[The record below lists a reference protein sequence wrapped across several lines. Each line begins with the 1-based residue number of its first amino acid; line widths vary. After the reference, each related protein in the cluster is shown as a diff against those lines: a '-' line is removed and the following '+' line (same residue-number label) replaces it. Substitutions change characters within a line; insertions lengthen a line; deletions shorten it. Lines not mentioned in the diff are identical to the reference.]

1 MTKTFKTGEL
11 ALAAKESMNEHIDR
25 TVKRYS
31 ALFSLPSHTTILIE
45 LFAACLFSGI
55 LIQTTLHMAQTYG
68 LALGLALGST
78 FFALTLA
85 SDFIIHFS
93 SAETDPVFDLRRC
106 SALSVYS
113 LLLWV
118 VLITLGVLSDLFIP
132 GIWLRFFLLG
142 FCAAL
147 ALRLLVFS
155 AVSFAGLAKVAAY
168 AALQPV
174 LYMVSVIYTL
184 SAVTTLD
191 VGMSL
196 VVFSFLS
203 VLVTVTATFVY
214 MFSIDRVGL
223 AVLGVGSFS
232 VLKAFMATWT
242 EDLNAPFERLFERF
256 SQVSEIQVSALLFRN
271 NKKVVKAIMIV
282 PAFHPGPF
290 KNIGSSGLP
299 YTIQNEVENKIRN
312 CIALVPHGLSGH
324 NLDLAT
330 QAENQLVLERTL
342 KLIET
347 SDFGT
352 NATPSLYMKISGA
365 TVGCQIINSCALL
378 TLTLAPETME
388 DLPPE
393 LNQMLINEAKNNGF
407 PTAIAVDAHNSI
419 NGPFKIDEA
428 TKPLLEAAFAS
439 LQKAS
444 KLKAVDFQIGVAR
457 ETPKEFGLKEGM
469 GPGGIAVLVVKV
481 GGQTTAYVTI
491 DGNNMI
497 TGLREKI
504 LATLAEIGI
513 NEGEVFT
520 TDTHVVNAVVLNAR
534 GYHPVGE
541 AMNQD
546 VLIDY
551 VKRAARSALE
561 NLEPAEAAWATDI
574 VSNVKVI
581 GEQQIA
587 AMSTLLDKA
596 MKRARNLAILV
607 FPFAAA
613 VLAALLMLL

>member
-1 MTKTFKTGEL
+1 MTAEK
-11 ALAAKESMNEHIDR
+11 SMNEHIDR

-31 ALFSLPSHTTILIE
+31 ALFALPPHRTLLVE
-45 LFAACLFSGI
+45 LFVACLFSGM
-55 LIQTTLHMAQTYG
+55 LIQMTLHLAQPSG
-68 LALGLALGST
+68 LALGLALGTT

-85 SDFIIHFS
+85 SDFIIRLS
-93 SAETDPVFDLRRC
+93 SVKTDPVFNFRRC

-113 LLLWV
+113 LLLWI
-118 VLITLGVLSDLFIP
+118 VLIILGTLADFSIP
-132 GIWLRFFLLG
+132 GTWLKFFMLG

-147 ALRLLVFS
+147 TLRLLVFS
-155 AVSFAGLAKVAAY
+155 AASFAGLAKVAFF

-174 LYMVSVIYTL
+174 LYVISVIYTL
-184 SAVTTLD
+184 STVTTFGVNVPL
-191 VGMSL
+191 L
-196 VVFSFLS
+196 VFIFLS
-203 VLVTVTATFVY
+203 VLVTITATFVY
-214 MFSIDRVGL
+214 MFSIDRVGQ

-232 VLKAFMATWT
+232 VLKAFMANWA
-242 EDLNAPFERLFERF
+242 EDVNAPFERLFERF
-256 SQVSEIQVSALLFRN
+256 SQVSEIQVSALLFRDN
-271 NKKVVKAIMIV
+271 RKAVKAVMIV

-299 YTIQNEVENKIRN
+299 YMIQNEVENRIKD
-312 CIALVPHGLSGH
+312 CVALVPHGLSGH

-330 QAENQLVLERTL
+330 QTENQLVLERTL
-342 KLIET
+342 KLTEA

-352 NATPSLYMKISGA
+352 NATPSMPIKRNGA
-365 TVGCQIINSCALL
+365 SVGCQIINGCALL

-407 PTAIAVDAHNSI
+407 STAIVVDAHNSI

-428 TKPLLEAAFAS
+428 IKPLQEAAFAS

-444 KLKAVDFQIGVAR
+444 KLKAADFQIGVAR

-469 GPGGIAVLVVKV
+469 GLGGIAVLVVKV

-504 LATLAEIGI
+504 LAALAEFGI
-513 NEGEVFT
+513 SEGEVFT

-541 AMNQD
+541 AMNHD
-546 VLIDY
+546 LLIDY
-551 VKRAARSALE
+551 VKRAARSALG
-561 NLEPAEAAWATDI
+561 NLEPAEAAWATDT

-581 GEQQIA
+581 GKQQIA

-596 MKRARNLAILV
+596 MRKARNMAILV
-607 FPFAAA
+607 FPLAAV
-613 VLAALLMLL
+613 VLAALLLLL